1 MKPPHHNNLTLTKN
15 PVNSVVGFSS
25 NRIIPILFGLFV
37 LGAVLRTLDMGQPI
51 GVDNLLSWR
60 ETDIGGI
67 ARNFYREGM
76 NLFYPRIDWRG
87 DGPGYVEMEF
97 PLYPWL
103 IAVIYKLFG
112 YHEIFGRL
120 LSYSFSLGAMAVFF
134 LLARYLLPPVGAV
147 LASLFFVLSPL
158 AIKISNSLQPEG
170 LMFLCYV
177 LAAYAFIRWLDD
189 NSWKHYGLALLA
201 TTLCILAKAPAAHIG
216 LFFALIV
223 LKEKGL
229 VALRQIRLWAFAIV
243 ALLPSILWYK
253 HAHNFWLTYGNSLG
267 VSNETHVAGL
277 KLFTNPSLIRG
288 IFHIELFHVWMPTGL
303 IIGAIAIL
311 VARSEKAAIYS
322 LYWLLAILAFYLVIA
337 YTTSARWAIYYH
349 IFSVPPVA
357 LLIGLGVEALIAV
370 NWGKNLTRN
379 WLPQMNTIVVVLA
392 IVCLSGT
399 FVFQGLQIYRS
410 TAQGAKDMEKLY
422 QCAQE
427 FKPAI
432 PDNVLIATTAPA
444 TVDKGRPIASNV
456 PYMFYWLDRKG
467 FNLFAE
473 NQSLQ
478 GIIDLSKRGARYFI
492 AEKGYFKRKRDFESD
507 LRRTFPVIRE
517 CQPAVIFELTPKLKK

>member
-1 MKPPHHNNLTLTKN
+1 MSRSSNLTLSRN
-15 PVNSVVGFSS
+15 PVTAVFGISLNTI
-25 NRIIPILFGLFV
+25 NPILFGLFV
-37 LGAVLRTLDMGQPI
+37 LGAVLRTLDIGQPI
-51 GVDNLLSWR
+51 GVDDLLSWR

-103 IAVIYKLFG
+103 IAVFYQLFG

-147 LASLFFVLSPL
+147 FAALFFVLSPL

-170 LMFLCYV
+170 LMFLCYL
-177 LAAYAFIRWLDD
+177 LAAYAFIRWIDD
-189 NSWKHYGLALLA
+189 NSWKHYGLALFA
-201 TTLCILAKAPAAHIG
+201 TSLCILAKAPAAHIG
-216 LFFALIV
+216 LFFALLV

-229 VALRQIRLWAFAIV
+229 VAFRQIRLWAFAIV
-243 ALLPSILWYK
+243 ALVPVILWYK
-253 HAHNFWLTYGNSLG
+253 HAQHLWLTYGNSLG
-267 VSNETHVAGL
+267 VSNENHVAGW
-277 KLFTNPSLIRG
+277 KIFTHPSLIRG
-288 IFHIELFHVWMPTGL
+288 IFNIELWHVWMPTGL
-303 IIGAIAIL
+303 IICAIGIL

-322 LYWLLAILAFYLVIA
+322 LYWLLAIFAFYLVIA
-337 YTTSARWAIYYH
+337 YTTSAGWAIYYH

-370 NWGKNLTRN
+370 NWGKNLTKN
-379 WLPQMNTIVVVLA
+379 WLPQINTPVVVLA
-392 IVCLSGT
+392 VVCLSGT
-399 FVFQGLQIYRS
+399 FLFQGLQIYQS
-410 TAQGAKDMEKLY
+410 TAHGAKNIAKIY

-432 PDNVLIATTAPA
+432 ADNGLIATTAPGIL
-444 TVDKGRPIASNV
+444 KNGRPVASNV

-473 NQSLQ
+473 KHSLKEVMS
-478 GIIDLSKRGARYFI
+478 LAKRGARYLI
-492 AEKGYFKRKRDFESD
+492 AEKGYFKGKPQFESD
-507 LRRTFPVIRE
+507 LRRTFPAIRE
-517 CQPAVIFELTPKLKK
+517 CKQAVLFELTPKLKK

>member
-1 MKPPHHNNLTLTKN
+1 MSRSSNLTLTRN
-15 PVNSVVGFSS
+15 PINSIFGISP
-25 NRIIPILFGLFV
+25 NRINLILFGLFV
-37 LGAVLRTLDMGQPI
+37 LGAVLRTLDIGQQI

-60 ETDIGGI
+60 ETDIGGV

-103 IAVIYKLFG
+103 IAVLYKVFG

-147 LASLFFVLSPL
+147 FASLFFVLSPL

-170 LMFLCYV
+170 LMFLFYL
-177 LAAYAFIRWLDD
+177 LAAYAFIRWIDD

-216 LFFALIV
+216 LFFALLV

-229 VALRQIRLWAFAIV
+229 VAFRQIRLWAFAIV
-243 ALLPSILWYK
+243 ALVPGILWYK
-253 HAHNFWLTYGNSLG
+253 HAHSLWLTYGNSLG

-277 KLFTNPSLIRG
+277 KLFTNTSLIRG
-288 IFHIELFHVWMPTGL
+288 IFNIELLHVWMPTGL
-303 IIGAIAIL
+303 IICAIGIL
-311 VARSEKAAIYS
+311 VARSEKTAIYS

-337 YTTSARWAIYYH
+337 YTTSAGWAIYYH

-379 WLPQMNTIVVVLA
+379 WLPQMNNLVVVLA
-392 IVCLSGT
+392 VVCLCGT
-399 FVFQGLQIYRS
+399 FLFQGLQIYRS
-410 TAQGAKDMEKLY
+410 TARGAENMEKLY

-432 PDNVLIATTAPA
+432 ADNVLIATTAPS
-444 TVDKGRPIASNV
+444 TFERGRPVASNV

-478 GIIDLSKRGARYFI
+478 GITYLAKRGARYFVP
-492 AEKGYFKRKRDFESD
+492 EKGYFKGNADFESD
-507 LRRTFPVIRE
+507 LRRTFPAIRE
-517 CQPAVIFELTPKLKK
+517 CDQAVLFELTPKLKK